1 MRALATF
8 ALLGALVP
16 ALGFA
21 QAPAAPTETPEQVAQ
36 RAVELAR
43 GGEWD
48 GFAKLMHPN
57 DLAELKKLFRE
68 ILVIDTSGQF
78 ASGLF
83 GIENLDAYDKL
94 DGAQVLANLM
104 RTMTQ
109 LEPSMA
115 EAMGS
120 IGSETLGSVAEGP
133 DVVHLV
139 QRTSAT
145 VGTLTIRKMEV
156 TSLKKFEGSWRM
168 LAKGEL
174 QGMAETLKQVAAQQ
188 AAMAE
193 AEVDAAAEE
202 APAEELTPEAAPPP
216 ER

>member
-1 MRALATF
+1 MRSTAALALAVLLS
-8 ALLGALVP
+8 ALSLAPAVAQGASPP
-16 ALGFA
+16 A
-21 QAPAAPTETPEQVAQ
+21 APAAASPETPEQVAQ

-43 GGEWD
+43 SGEWE
-48 GFAKLMHPN
+48 GFARLMHPH
-57 DLAELKKLFRE
+57 DLGELKKLFRE

-83 GIENLDAYDKL
+83 GIENLEAYDKL

-109 LEPSMA
+109 MAPDMA

-120 IGSETLGSVAEGP
+120 LDSETLGSVPEGP

-139 QRTSAT
+139 QRSKVTMGALT
-145 VGTLTIRKMEV
+145 VKKMEV
-156 TSLKKFEGSWRM
+156 TSLKKHEGKWLM

-174 QGMAETLKQVAAQQ
+174 QGMAEALKAAAQQ
-188 AAMAE
+188 QAAAAASE
-193 AEVDAAAEE
+193 GEAAAEE
-202 APAEELTPEAAPPP
+202 APPGAP
-216 ER
+216 